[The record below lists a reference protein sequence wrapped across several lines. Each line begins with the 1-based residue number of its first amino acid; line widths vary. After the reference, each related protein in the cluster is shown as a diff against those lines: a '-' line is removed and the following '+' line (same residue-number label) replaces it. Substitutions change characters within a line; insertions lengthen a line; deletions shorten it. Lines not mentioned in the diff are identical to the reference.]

1 MKLQEKLT
9 AMKKENM
16 ASRPPEIV
24 EVLLGEVKKLV
35 DSGIAGNAIG
45 VGETLPEFILPD
57 ERGNTVSSKDL
68 LAQGPM
74 ALSFY
79 RGVW

>member
-9 AMKKENM
+9 AMKKESI

-24 EVLLGEVKKLV
+24 EVLVGEVEKLV
-35 DSGIAGNAIG
+35 DSGIASNAIG
-45 VGETLPEFILPD
+45 IGKVLPEFTLPD
-57 ERGNTVSSKDL
+57 EKGNMVSSKDL
-68 LAQGPM
+68 LARGPM

>member
-9 AMKKENM
+9 AMKKESM
-16 ASRPPEIV
+16 ANRPPEIV
-24 EVLLGEVKKLV
+24 EILLGEVKKLV
-35 DSGIAGNAIG
+35 DSGIVDQAVG
-45 VGETLPEFILPD
+45 VGGVLPEFTLPD
-57 ERGNTVSSKDL
+57 EKGNMVSSKDL

-74 ALSFY
+74 ALSIY